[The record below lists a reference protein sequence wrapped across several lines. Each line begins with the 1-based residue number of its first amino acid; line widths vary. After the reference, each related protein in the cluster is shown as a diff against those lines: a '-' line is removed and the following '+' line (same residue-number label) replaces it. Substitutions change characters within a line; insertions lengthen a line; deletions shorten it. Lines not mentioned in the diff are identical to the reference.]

1 MMAQATQL
9 AKRFRE
15 VHLDGDWV
23 AATNLRAALSG
34 VTWQQATKKI
44 GSLNTI
50 AALAFHINYYIA
62 GILKVFEGG
71 SLDIH
76 DRYSFDAPPI
86 GSQAN
91 WEQLLNKLWTDA
103 EAFAAHVQ
111 QMSEE
116 QLESAFTNEK
126 YGSYQRNIDAMIEHV
141 YYHLGQIVL
150 LRKLVQET
158 PVH

>member
-1 MMAQATQL
+1 MSQAAQL

-34 VTWQQATKKI
+34 VDWQQATTKI
-44 GSLNTI
+44 GALNTI

-76 DRYSFDAPPI
+76 DRYSFDAPAI
-86 GSQAN
+86 RSQED
-91 WEQLLNKLWTDA
+91 WEQLLNKLWADA
-103 EAFAAHVQ
+103 ETFATQVQ
-111 QMSEE
+111 QMTGE
-116 QLESAFTNEK
+116 QLEAAFTNEK
-126 YGSYQRNIDAMIEHV
+126 YGTYQRNIDAMIEHM

-150 LRKLVQET
+150 LRKLLQA
-158 PVH
+158 PAR

>member
-1 MMAQATQL
+1 MTQAAQL

-15 VHLDGDWV
+15 VHLNGDWV
-23 AATNLRAALSG
+23 AATNLKAALSG
-34 VTWQQATKKI
+34 LSWNEANEKVGT
-44 GSLNTI
+44 LNTI
-50 AALAFHINYYIA
+50 GALAFHINYYIS
-62 GILKVFEGG
+62 GILNVFKGG

-86 GSQAN
+86 RSQED

-103 EAFAAHVQ
+103 EDFAQYVQ
-111 QMSEE
+111 QMTDA
-116 QLESAFTNEK
+116 QLEAPFTDAR

-150 LRKLVQET
+150 LRKLVQPT
-158 PVH
+158 VTG

>member
-1 MMAQATQL
+1 MSQAVQL

-23 AATNLRAALSG
+23 AATNLRAALTG
-34 VTWQQATKKI
+34 VDWQQAITKI
-44 GSLNTI
+44 GTLNTI

-86 GSQAN
+86 RSEAD
-91 WEQLLNKLWTDA
+91 WEHLLNKLWNDA
-103 EAFAAHVQ
+103 EAFATHVQ
-111 QMSEE
+111 QLSEA

-150 LRKLVQET
+150 LRKLVQQT
-158 PVH
+158 PAR